1 MGGCQMIVDDKRYPV
16 SEYAQRVH
24 DVLLVSSFAAWAILI
39 GFAPVITYR
48 LLVS

>member
-1 MGGCQMIVDDKRYPV
+1 MIVDDKRYPV
-16 SEYAQRVH
+16 SEYAQRMN
-24 DVLLVSSFAAWAILI
+24 DVLMVASFAAWAMLL

>member
-1 MGGCQMIVDDKRYPV
+1 MIVHDKRYPV
-16 SEYAQRVH
+16 SEYAQRMN
-24 DVLLVSSFAAWAILI
+24 DVLMVASFAAWAMLL